1 MDYKGERP
9 RQLALAATI
18 EEVKR
23 FEAVKRY
30 HKRSSD
36 SDTLRFLI
44 DQEAE
49 KILSKNVPVGID
61 GGAK

>member
-30 HKRSSD
+30 HKRKFEERIHEELERD
-36 SDTLRFLI
+36 RAKRKQNNNENKGDT
-44 DQEAE
+44 
-49 KILSKNVPVGID
+49 
-61 GGAK
+61 